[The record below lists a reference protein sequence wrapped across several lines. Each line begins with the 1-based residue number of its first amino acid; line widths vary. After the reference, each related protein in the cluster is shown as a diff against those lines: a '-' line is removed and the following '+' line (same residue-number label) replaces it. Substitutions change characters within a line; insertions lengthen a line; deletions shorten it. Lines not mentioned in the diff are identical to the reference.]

1 LRFGVALRRMT
12 EDETVKI
19 RARWSR
25 SGRPALRS
33 DQTTEL
39 RELYSELQEVSAYGT
54 EALGDIDSVTA
65 DRALALRRFLEL
77 QARASAIIE
86 RVREILS

>member
-1 LRFGVALRRMT
+1 MT

-25 SGRPALRS
+25 SGKDALRP
-33 DQTTEL
+33 DQATEL
-39 RELYSELQEVSAYGT
+39 RELYSELQEVSAAGT
-54 EALGDIDSVTA
+54 HVLGSIGTVTA
-65 DRALALRRFLEL
+65 GFALRRFLEL

-86 RVREILS
+86 RVSEILS